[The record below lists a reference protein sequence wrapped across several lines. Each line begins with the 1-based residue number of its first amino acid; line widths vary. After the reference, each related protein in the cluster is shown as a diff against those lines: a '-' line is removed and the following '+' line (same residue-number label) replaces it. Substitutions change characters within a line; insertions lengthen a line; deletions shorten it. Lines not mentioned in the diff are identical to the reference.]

1 MRGDDV
7 TTLSERDR
15 IRALVVLAASCG
27 ASRVA
32 MVVESRLRYLDL
44 RGSLYPID
52 LSHWLPVVGACLGA
66 ILIHWRGPRAT
77 AIAAAAVSAVGA
89 VMGAL
94 HLAALDTFLTVLGS
108 GMLTVGAF
116 AFAARLLVPEGEPP
130 SPSRFAGMAGFVL
143 ARAAAMEL
151 GSYAWWSW
159 SADTPPAIAHEI
171 AATFHIAA
179 LVGIVRAL
187 PRAQARSDAA
197 PAQPPYRA
205 PSPLDVPPI
214 ASAATPS
221 SVGVAWRALRPFVV
235 PAVTFTLG
243 AVGAA
248 RHMSRSASGLLG
260 GLVAAGAALY
270 FFLAW
275 RRRSAASPFTLYARG
290 LMLTAGGWLLLAV
303 GAFAGGVTGHAST
316 IPIALGSSVAS
327 LALGFAALA
336 GRGRGHSDR
345 GLDGA
350 HDARERGRQLAHDAG
365 DPGDRRALRPLHGA
379 GHPAPRGREPLLLR
393 LPVGEPSR
401 SHRRRSR
408 LRSLEGDVDVVAGL
422 TLEAGRDGLEER
434 DDLRGPG
441 RLVLA
446 EGLEVASDLLE
457 LDTARVVDPE
467 EVGRLREELLLLLV
481 DVVVHAA
488 QPGGRDVHEGL
499 VLRAQGVDEELFHR
513 ERLLE
518 ERVDAVAELLREV
531 EDAGGRAHAFLL
543 VLLEAPVRPR
553 HRDEER
559 ESFDARITA
568 DRQAL
573 HGAGAYP
580 AGL

>member
-1 MRGDDV
+1 MTIHAKLEVV

-15 IRALVVLAASCG
+15 IRALLVLAASCG
-27 ASRVA
+27 ANRVA

-66 ILIHWRGPRAT
+66 ILVHWRGPRAT

-89 VMGAL
+89 VTGAL

-130 SPSRFAGMAGFVL
+130 SPSRFAAMAGFVL

-171 AATFHIAA
+171 AAAFHIAA

-187 PRAQARSDAA
+187 PRPQARSDAA

-205 PSPLDVPPI
+205 PSPLDGPPV
-214 ASAATPS
+214 APAATPS
-221 SVGVAWRALRPFVV
+221 SVVAWRALRPFVV
-235 PAVTFTLG
+235 PSVTFTLG

-275 RRRSAASPFTLYARG
+275 RRRSAASPFTLYARS
-290 LMLTAGGWLLLAV
+290 LMLAAVGWLLLAV
-303 GAFAGGVTGHAST
+303 GAFAGGATLHAST

-336 GRGRGHSDR
+336 GRGRSAGVPIVAWMALTTFVSVVGNSLMTPGAMVSVALFALFTAR
-345 GLDGA
+345 GIQR
-350 HDARERGRQLAHDAG
+350 RE
-365 DPGDRRALRPLHGA
+365 
-379 GHPAPRGREPLLLR
+379 
-393 LPVGEPSR
+393 GESR
-401 SHRRRSR
+401 SY
-408 LRSLEGDVDVVAGL
+408 
-422 TLEAGRDGLEER
+422 
-434 DDLRGPG
+434 
-441 RLVLA
+441 
-446 EGLEVASDLLE
+446 
-457 LDTARVVDPE
+457 
-467 EVGRLREELLLLLV
+467 
-481 DVVVHAA
+481 
-488 QPGGRDVHEGL
+488 
-499 VLRAQGVDEELFHR
+499 
-513 ERLLE
+513 
-518 ERVDAVAELLREV
+518 
-531 EDAGGRAHAFLL
+531 
-543 VLLEAPVRPR
+543 
-553 HRDEER
+553 
-559 ESFDARITA
+559 FDS
-568 DRQAL
+568 
-573 HGAGAYP
+573 P
-580 AGL
+580 